1 MLAQST
7 NVFDWDENPVTL
19 SVIELEVLGGR
30 PIACLHQLG
39 ARVPAEPVGNMHDQL
54 AEMKGGG
61 EL

>member
-1 MLAQST
+1 VSFG
-7 NVFDWDENPVTL
+7 VV
-19 SVIELEVLGGR
+19 ELEVLCCRSITG
-30 PIACLHQLG
+30 LHQLG